1 VDEPTHILGARP
13 SEPDCGDPR
22 MSDVLV
28 SFVVPAY
35 NEEAL
40 IESCLTAIMGEIS
53 RTRCR
58 AEIIVVNNGSTDAT
72 RQIASS
78 NPNVKVVDEPQRG
91 LVQARRAGFLVSEG
105 KFIANIDADTILPE
119 GWLRTALAEF
129 ARRPDLVALSGPY
142 IHYDLPKGARLIA
155 AGFYRGAYIVH
166 LLSRFL
172 AGSGSVMQGGN
183 FIVSR
188 IALEAAGGF
197 NPDFR
202 FYGED
207 AELAR
212 RLSKVGVVK
221 FTLTLRAL
229 SSGRRFA
236 GEGLFK
242 VLLRYSANYL
252 WTHLFKHPFSSTWL
266 DFRHATEARST
277 LERASNDPLPLEP
290 REAALV
296 RQNSA
301 LAKFATI
308 PRSERW

>member
-1 VDEPTHILGARP
+1 MPDE
-13 SEPDCGDPR
+13 
-22 MSDVLV
+22 VLV

-40 IESCLTAIMGEIS
+40 IESCLTAIMAEIS

-58 AEIIVVNNGSTDAT
+58 VEIIVVNNGSTDAT
-72 RQIASS
+72 RQIAASR
-78 NPNVKVVDEPQRG
+78 PNVKVIDEPQRG
-91 LVQARRAGFLVSEG
+91 LVQARKAGCLAAKG
-105 KFIANIDADTILPE
+105 QLIANIDADTILPE
-119 GWLRTALAEF
+119 GWLRTALEEF
-129 ARRPDLVALSGPY
+129 AHRPDLVALSGPY
-142 IHYDLPKGARLIA
+142 IHYDLPKGAQLIA

-166 LLSRFL
+166 LLSKFL
-172 AGSGSVMQGGN
+172 AGCGSVMQGGN

-188 IALEAAGGF
+188 IALETAGGF

-212 RLSKVGVVK
+212 RLSEVGVVK
-221 FTLTLRAL
+221 FTLALRAL

-252 WTHLFKHPFSSTWL
+252 WTHWFKRPFSSAWL
-266 DFRHATEARST
+266 DFRHAPDACSN
-277 LERASNDPLPLEP
+277 LERASNILRKLEP
-290 REAALV
+290 KGAGSV
-296 RQNSA
+296 RQNFA
-301 LAKFATI
+301 LTKFGVVR
-308 PRSERW
+308 RSERW

>member
-1 VDEPTHILGARP
+1 
-13 SEPDCGDPR
+13 
-22 MSDVLV
+22 MSNDVLV

-40 IESCLTAIMGEIS
+40 IESCLTAIMAEIS
-53 RTRCR
+53 RTGCL

-72 RQIASS
+72 RQIAASRS
-78 NPNVKVVDEPQRG
+78 NVKVIDEPQRG
-91 LVQARRAGFLVSEG
+91 LVQARKAGCLAAKG
-105 KFIANIDADTILPE
+105 KWIANIDADTILPE
-119 GWLRTALAEF
+119 GWLRMALAEF
-129 ARRPDLVALSGPY
+129 AHHPDLVALSGPY
-142 IHYDLPKGARLIA
+142 THYDLPKGAQFIA
-155 AGFYRGAYIVH
+155 AGFYRVAYIVH
-166 LLSRFL
+166 LSSRLL
-172 AGSGSVMQGGN
+172 AGCGSVMQGGN

-188 IALEAAGGF
+188 VALETAGGF

-221 FTLTLRAL
+221 FTLALRAL

-236 GEGLFK
+236 GEGLFR

-252 WTHLFKHPFSSTWL
+252 WTHLFKRPFSSTWL
-266 DFRHATEARST
+266 DVRHAPGACGSVQC
-277 LERASNDPLPLEP
+277 ASNLPATLEP
-290 REAALV
+290 RGVGVA

-301 LAKFATI
+301 LAKFGMI
-308 PRSERW
+308 RRSERA

>member
-1 VDEPTHILGARP
+1 MPDE
-13 SEPDCGDPR
+13 
-22 MSDVLV
+22 VLV

-40 IESCLTAIMGEIS
+40 IESCLTAIMAEIS

-72 RQIASS
+72 RQIAASG
-78 NPNVKVVDEPQRG
+78 PNVKVIDEPQRG
-91 LVQARRAGFLVSEG
+91 LVQARKAGCLAAKG
-105 KFIANIDADTILPE
+105 QLIANIDADTILPE

-129 ARRPDLVALSGPY
+129 AHRPDLVALSGPY
-142 IHYDLPKGARLIA
+142 IHYDLPRGARFIA
-155 AGFYRGAYIVH
+155 GGFYRVAYIVH

-172 AGSGSVMQGGN
+172 AGCGSVMQGGN

-188 IALEAAGGF
+188 IALDTAGGF

-212 RLSKVGVVK
+212 RLSKVGIVE
-221 FTLTLRAL
+221 FTYALRAL

-236 GEGLFK
+236 GEGLFR

-252 WTHLFKHPFSSTWL
+252 WTHLFKHPFSSAWL
-266 DFRHATEARST
+266 DFRHAPGACGS
-277 LERASNDPLPLEP
+277 LESGSNPPRTVEP
-290 REAALV
+290 RGVRRDSGLV
-296 RQNSA
+296 
-301 LAKFATI
+301 KFGMI
-308 PRSERW
+308 RRSVRW

>member
-1 VDEPTHILGARP
+1 
-13 SEPDCGDPR
+13 
-22 MSDVLV
+22 MLV

-40 IESCLTAIMGEIS
+40 IGSCLAAIKTEIS
-53 RTRCR
+53 RTPCR

-72 RQIASS
+72 RHIALSYRD
-78 NPNVKVVDEPQRG
+78 VKVVDEPQRG
-91 LVQARRAGFLVSEG
+91 LVQARRAGCLASKGE
-105 KFIANIDADTILPE
+105 FIANIDADTILPE

-129 ARRPDLVALSGPY
+129 AGRPDLVALSGPY

-155 AGFYRGAYIVH
+155 AGFYRGAYTVH

-172 AGSGSVMQGGN
+172 PGFGSVLQGGN

-188 IALEAAGGF
+188 IALETAGGF

-221 FTLTLRAL
+221 FTLALRAL
-229 SSGRRFA
+229 SSGRRFV

-266 DFRHATEARST
+266 DFRHAPDAPSN
-277 LERASNDPLPLEP
+277 LERASNVLRQIEP
-290 REAALV
+290 KGAGLV
-296 RQNSA
+296 RQNFA
-301 LAKFATI
+301 LAKFGVVR
-308 PRSERW
+308 RSERW

>member
-1 VDEPTHILGARP
+1 
-13 SEPDCGDPR
+13 
-22 MSDVLV
+22 MSDDVLV

-40 IESCLTAIMGEIS
+40 IEACLTAIMGEIS

-58 AEIIVVNNGSTDAT
+58 AEIIVVNNGSSDAT
-72 RQIASS
+72 RQIAASR
-78 NPNVKVVDEPQRG
+78 PNVKVIDEPQRG
-91 LVQARRAGFLVSEG
+91 LVQARKAGCLAAKG
-105 KFIANIDADTILPE
+105 KLIANIDADTILPE

-129 ARRPDLVALSGPY
+129 ARHRDLVALSGPHIY
-142 IHYDLPKGARLIA
+142 YDLPKGAQLIA
-155 AGFYRGAYIVH
+155 AGFYRGAYLVH

-172 AGSGSVMQGGN
+172 AGCGSVMQGGN

-188 IALEAAGGF
+188 IALETAGGF
-197 NPDFR
+197 NDDFR

-221 FTLTLRAL
+221 FTLALRSL

-236 GEGLFK
+236 GEGLFR
-242 VLLRYSANYL
+242 VLLRYSLNYL

-266 DFRHATEARST
+266 DFRREPGACGG
-277 LERASNDPLPLEP
+277 LECASNILRQLDPRGAGP
-290 REAALV
+290 V
-296 RQNSA
+296 TQNSA
-301 LAKFATI
+301 LPKFGMI
-308 PRSERW
+308 RRSERW

>member
-1 VDEPTHILGARP
+1 MPGE
-13 SEPDCGDPR
+13 
-22 MSDVLV
+22 VLV

-40 IESCLTAIMGEIS
+40 IESCLTAIMAEIS

-72 RQIASS
+72 RQIAASR
-78 NPNVKVVDEPQRG
+78 PNVKVIDEPQRG
-91 LVQARRAGFLVSEG
+91 LVQARKAGCLAAKG
-105 KFIANIDADTILPE
+105 QLIANIDADTILPE
-119 GWLRTALAEF
+119 GWLRAALAEF
-129 ARRPDLVALSGPY
+129 AHRPDLVALSGPY
-142 IHYDLPKGARLIA
+142 IHYDLPKGAQFIT
-155 AGFYRGAYIVH
+155 AGFYRVAYIVH

-172 AGSGSVMQGGN
+172 AGCGSVMQGGN

-188 IALEAAGGF
+188 IALETAGGF

-212 RLSKVGVVK
+212 RLSKVGIVE
-221 FTLTLRAL
+221 FTYALRAL

-252 WTHLFKHPFSSTWL
+252 WTHLFKHPFSSAWL
-266 DFRHATEARST
+266 DFRHAPGAYGSPESASNPSPTVEARGVG
-277 LERASNDPLPLEP
+277 
-290 REAALV
+290 LV
-296 RQNSA
+296 RRNSG
-301 LAKFATI
+301 LVKFGMI
-308 PRSERW
+308 RRSVRW